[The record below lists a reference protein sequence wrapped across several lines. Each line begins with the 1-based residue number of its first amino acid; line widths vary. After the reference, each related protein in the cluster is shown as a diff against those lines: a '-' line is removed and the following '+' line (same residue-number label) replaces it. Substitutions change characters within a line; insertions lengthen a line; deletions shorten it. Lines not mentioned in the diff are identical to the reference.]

1 MKKLSYLGNS
11 VTALAFALSAVTT
24 VSSSTTANVT
34 QPSNLNASGRQDNV
48 LLAQGLVGQCRAA
61 KQQISIYSDRSTTS
75 KTVRTLA
82 ANQEV
87 TLADTGTGGWI
98 AVSAPVAGYVQTRDL
113 KLCATGSKPVPTT
126 GSVCRVP
133 KIGLAI
139 RQNPAKSAVVIG
151 GVGPQDTVRL
161 VDPRESQKDADGR
174 TWIRISAP
182 VAGWISSGFPEG
194 NLNPEFNCK

>member
-1 MKKLSYLGNS
+1 MKQLSYWGKS
-11 VTALAFALSAVTT
+11 ATALVFALSAVTT
-24 VSSSTTANVT
+24 VSSNTTANVT
-34 QPSNLNASGRQDNV
+34 QQSELNLSGRQDNV

-61 KQQISIYSDRSTTS
+61 KQQIFIYSERSTTS

-82 ANQEV
+82 VNQEV

-98 AVSAPVAGYVQTRDL
+98 AISAPVAGYVQTRDL
-113 KLCATGSKPVPTT
+113 KACSTGSKPPTT

-139 RQNPAKSAVVIG
+139 RQNPVKSAVVIG